1 VACKAC
7 WISSQSMGNSPCK
20 ETGQSGHLRFDLGFD
35 PEFDSAVCQIP
46 TFHGQTCEN
55 PAYGRLNTSKSG
67 TILIAVTNELAA
79 GGGDDIHENAGI
91 WTADGDRH
99 S

>member
-1 VACKAC
+1 
-7 WISSQSMGNSPCK
+7 
-20 ETGQSGHLRFDLGFD
+20 
-35 PEFDSAVCQIP
+35 
-46 TFHGQTCEN
+46 
-55 PAYGRLNTSKSG
+55 
-67 TILIAVTNELAA
+67 VTNELAA